1 MLSALSFQLHRAFT
15 QPYKRATSI
24 RATNLKALTPEMS
37 LHIIID
43 GYNLIRQSTTLSRL
57 DQQDIMLGRDALVD
71 MLAAYRKIKPHRIT
85 VVFDGHHSPAFSQQ
99 RDQKKGIAIRFS
111 RRGESADD
119 LIKRMASKE
128 REKALVVSSD
138 LEVANSA
145 AAYGAATISAP
156 LFEGK
161 IGMAVQL
168 DVLEIENEDH
178 AGWTPT
184 TKKKGPSRRLSKKQ
198 RRNRMKIKKL

>member
-1 MLSALSFQLHRAFT
+1 M
-15 QPYKRATSI
+15 SI
-24 RATNLKALTPEMS
+24 
-37 LHIIID
+37 HIIID
-43 GYNLIRQSTTLSRL
+43 GYNLIRQSPILSRL

-85 VVFDGHHSPAFSQQ
+85 VVFDGCHSPVFSQE
-99 RDQKKGIAIRFS
+99 RDRKKGIALRFS

-119 LIKRMASKE
+119 LIKRMAIKE

-145 AAYGAATISAP
+145 AAHGAATISAP

-168 DVLEIENEDH
+168 DDLEIENEDR

-198 RRNRMKIKKL
+198 RRNQMKIKKL

>member
-1 MLSALSFQLHRAFT
+1 M
-15 QPYKRATSI
+15 SI
-24 RATNLKALTPEMS
+24 
-37 LHIIID
+37 HIIID
-43 GYNLIRQSTTLSRL
+43 GYNLIRQSATLNRL

-85 VVFDGHHSPAFSQQ
+85 VVFDGHHGPAFSQE

-119 LIKRMASKE
+119 LIIRMAANE

-138 LEVANSA
+138 LEVARAVA
-145 AAYGAATISAP
+145 ARGAATISAP

-161 IGMAVQL
+161 IGMAAEPNG
-168 DVLEIENEDH
+168 LETEAEDR

-184 TKKKGPSRRLSKKQ
+184 TKKKGPSRRLSKKE